1 MVQIQDNQ
9 QGGKTLS
16 KYLSPFGVWA
26 LAFGCAV
33 GWGAFVMPGT
43 TFLPIAG
50 PWGSVIGLMIGAV
63 IMLIIGL
70 SYRFLMQRYPDAG
83 GSYTYATKVL
93 GSDHGFLCAWML
105 MLTYAAI
112 IWANSTALSL
122 LVRYLFGDIFCFG
135 FSYRIAGYTVYMG
148 EVLLSVA
155 ILALAS
161 LICIAGKRFSVVI
174 QIIGAVL
181 LFGCITACFIAVT
194 IHRGGLSRLVPAFSA
209 QGAPTDQILT
219 IVVLAP
225 WAFIGFESISHSA
238 GEFRF
243 SAKKSLP
250 VIIIAL
256 FTGALSYAM
265 LTLCASMSIPDGFR
279 SWTEYIGELSSFE
292 GIQGLPTFHAA
303 QDAMGPAG
311 IVTLGIAAFCGV
323 LTGLIGNMIALSRL
337 IYRMSSDKMLP
348 KGLDKL
354 NRRGVPARA
363 VLCIAAVSVIIPLLG
378 GTAIG
383 WIVDVTTIGATI
395 IYAYISICAFMLGKR
410 EKKVSVII
418 YGATGALISMIFAVF
433 YLLPNIR
440 SQSELAAES
449 YMILILWSVIGMIV
463 FRVLMKRD
471 TTRRFGKS
479 MVVWIILFCL
489 ILLVSVSWINRITL
503 DTSRN
508 TAVELRTVHTELAG
522 QAGLDPDNESV
533 METNRFISESFIG
546 FADNVRQN
554 IFIFAGL
561 LLGSLA
567 LIFSIFTIIK
577 KREQVIE
584 AERLIAE
591 ENSKAKSTFLS
602 NMSHDIR
609 TPMNAITGYTAL
621 ALKEEN
627 VPESVR
633 VYLEKID
640 ASGKH
645 LLSLINDILDM
656 SRIESGKME
665 LDPAPADLIEV
676 LEETCHIFDLQMES
690 KLLNF
695 TVDHSGITD
704 RYVICDK
711 NRINRILL
719 NLISNA
725 YKFTPSGGTVS
736 VVIHQILS
744 YHSEATFELIVSDT
758 GIGMSPEFAE
768 HIFDAFERE
777 RSRTVNNIQGT
788 GLGMA
793 ITKNFVDMMGG
804 KILVQTEQ
812 DKGTTFTI
820 RLTFPLAS
828 EEDVR
833 QLVAPDEKETIDF
846 SGIRILLAED
856 NPINSEIAVMIL
868 TQEGFLV
875 ETAENGKIV
884 VEMIEEHDAGYFDV
898 ILMDIQMPVMN
909 GYDASKAIRALP
921 DERSQIPIIAITA
934 NTFEDDRRE
943 AFEAGMNAHV
953 AKPFN
958 PEELMATLAEC
969 IKK

>member
-1 MVQIQDNQ
+1 
-9 QGGKTLS
+9 
-16 KYLSPFGVWA
+16 
-26 LAFGCAV
+26 
-33 GWGAFVMPGT
+33 
-43 TFLPIAG
+43 
-50 PWGSVIGLMIGAV
+50 
-63 IMLIIGL
+63 
-70 SYRFLMQRYPDAG
+70 
-83 GSYTYATKVL
+83 
-93 GSDHGFLCAWML
+93 
-105 MLTYAAI
+105 
-112 IWANSTALSL
+112 
-122 LVRYLFGDIFCFG
+122 
-135 FSYRIAGYTVYMG
+135 
-148 EVLLSVA
+148 
-155 ILALAS
+155 
-161 LICIAGKRFSVVI
+161 
-174 QIIGAVL
+174 
-181 LFGCITACFIAVT
+181 
-194 IHRGGLSRLVPAFSA
+194 
-209 QGAPTDQILT
+209 
-219 IVVLAP
+219 
-225 WAFIGFESISHSA
+225 
-238 GEFRF
+238 
-243 SAKKSLP
+243 
-250 VIIIAL
+250 
-256 FTGALSYAM
+256 
-265 LTLCASMSIPDGFR
+265 
-279 SWTEYIGELSSFE
+279 
-292 GIQGLPTFHAA
+292 
-303 QDAMGPAG
+303 
-311 IVTLGIAAFCGV
+311 
-323 LTGLIGNMIALSRL
+323 
-337 IYRMSSDKMLP
+337 
-348 KGLDKL
+348 
-354 NRRGVPARA
+354 
-363 VLCIAAVSVIIPLLG
+363 
-378 GTAIG
+378 
-383 WIVDVTTIGATI
+383 
-395 IYAYISICAFMLGKR
+395 
-410 EKKVSVII
+410 
-418 YGATGALISMIFAVF
+418 
-433 YLLPNIR
+433 
-440 SQSELAAES
+440 
-449 YMILILWSVIGMIV
+449 
-463 FRVLMKRD
+463 
-471 TTRRFGKS
+471 

-503 DTSRN
+503 DTSRY

-690 KLLNF
+690 KSLNF

-875 ETAENGKIV
+875 ETAENGKIA